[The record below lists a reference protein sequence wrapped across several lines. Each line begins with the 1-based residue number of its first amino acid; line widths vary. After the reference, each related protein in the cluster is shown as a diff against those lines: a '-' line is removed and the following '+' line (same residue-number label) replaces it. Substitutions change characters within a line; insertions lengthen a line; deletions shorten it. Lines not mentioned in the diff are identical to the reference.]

1 MKLDLSADRALF
13 NRKRNKSQQSIFQL
27 SLLATEA
34 RTGIDENQQ
43 LTTTISILKRMV
55 EKNKIILK
63 KLTSYSNISKEEVE
77 KGLEEGK
84 KELILLNKNLKG
96 ERNLIK
102 LKYNKTKNEIKQTLS
117 NPKTELDIVANRK
130 FIYENTLIQKEAI
143 IRKIKIDLRNLLR
156 HPYPLVK
163 EEVKELYFNMPDDE
177 YLDMLDREQAELML
191 ECKSFNKYQ
200 NKSILLFDN
209 KKLLLNEIQKFKNH
223 ENSDKNLIEE
233 KIYEYIEKINNED
246 SILNESISSI
256 YEDDLN
262 NIQFPIVINN
272 KHIIEKNNLNKQ
284 FKFPK
289 LSLEQIMYNKKR
301 FKPEDA
307 EKSLSRI
314 IKKPSS
320 KDIKIKKLKEDI
332 KKLKKKNESKLLRC
346 KEFSAK
352 IKKMESIINGYTFI
366 NENNDNIKTEISIC

>member
-223 ENSDKNLIEE
+223 ENSDKNLIDER
-233 KIYEYIEKINNED
+233 IYEYIEKINNED

>member
-223 ENSDKNLIEE
+223 ENSDKNLIDE

>member
-223 ENSDKNLIEE
+223 ENSDKNLIDER
-233 KIYEYIEKINNED
+233 IYEYIEKINNED

-272 KHIIEKNNLNKQ
+272 KNIIEKNNLNKQ

-320 KDIKIKKLKEDI
+320 KDIKIKKLI
-332 KKLKKKNESKLLRC
+332 
-346 KEFSAK
+346 
-352 IKKMESIINGYTFI
+352 T
-366 NENNDNIKTEISIC
+366 